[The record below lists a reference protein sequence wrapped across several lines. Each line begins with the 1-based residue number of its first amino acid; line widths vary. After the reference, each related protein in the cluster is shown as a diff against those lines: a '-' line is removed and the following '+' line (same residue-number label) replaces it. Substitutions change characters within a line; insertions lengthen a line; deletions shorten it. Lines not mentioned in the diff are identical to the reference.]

1 MGVWEEALKEAAA
14 QRYAE
19 VQSLQRQRAQLT
31 EQARALSDFIDGMNR
46 LGIRPRRQPFQVL
59 KGFPAENRYRASR
72 LHTTVGWDIGASA
85 VVTPSGSVY
94 DMRNQDKEPCDL
106 TRPQMFSLTSERRQS
121 LTELLREALRRAMAD
136 C

>member
-46 LGIRPRRQPFQVL
+46 LGIRPRRQPFPGVERISGREPL
-59 KGFPAENRYRASR
+59 PGVALTHKGR
-72 LHTTVGWDIGASA
+72 LGHRSKRGRHTKWLGI
-85 VVTPSGSVY
+85 
-94 DMRNQDKEPCDL
+94 RHEEPG
-106 TRPQMFSLTSERRQS
+106 QG
-121 LTELLREALRRAMAD
+121 ALRSDTTSNVLADKRAPAIPH
-136 C
+136 

>member
-19 VQSLQRQRAQLT
+19 VQTLQRQRAQVA
-31 EQARALSDFIDGMNR
+31 EQTRALSDFLDGMNR

-59 KGFPAENRYRASR
+59 RGSPAENRYRASR
-72 LHTTVGWDIGASA
+72 LHTMVGWDIGAGA
-85 VVTPSGSVY
+85 VVTPGGSVY

-106 TRPQMFSLTSERRQS
+106 RRPQMFSQARDRQQS

-136 C
+136 R

>member
-19 VQSLQRQRAQLT
+19 VQSLERQRAQVN

-59 KGFPAENRYRASR
+59 KGSPAENRYRASR
-72 LHTTVGWDIGASA
+72 VHTTAGWDIGACA

-94 DMRNQDKEPCDL
+94 D
-106 TRPQMFSLTSERRQS
+106 T
-121 LTELLREALRRAMAD
+121 
-136 C
+136 